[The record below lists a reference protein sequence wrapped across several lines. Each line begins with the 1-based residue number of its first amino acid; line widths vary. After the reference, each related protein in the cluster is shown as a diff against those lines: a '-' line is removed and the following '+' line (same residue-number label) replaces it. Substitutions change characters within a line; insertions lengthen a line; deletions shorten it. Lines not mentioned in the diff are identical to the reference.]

1 MKNLKLF
8 PFQRN
13 RYFYGKFLSVDDFE
27 LEQRYMNDKRR
38 MLNRFL
44 YGTGVVCGMQV
55 VGLDDY
61 TISIEKGLALDF
73 SGREIVVAEP
83 VTKRLSSIQGYA
95 DCKRDAEMKQDVFLC
110 IAYDEHAEGAVHNIA
125 RVSDS
130 QEEEFNK
137 YVEGY
142 HLFLTCEEPE
152 QEGEQI
158 TALYEQTKT
167 IFYGE
172 GIRIRQKVPRYVQ
185 SDTEA
190 EITVFVEKKDQARKI
205 FFSYQLRFACLEHEG
220 KNTVT
225 ITFDE
230 ANMIS
235 EDVYTMKIPIR
246 AKDVASA
253 DGYVEAVPDSFL
265 MTIGEDTKR
274 EVMRWKF
281 PVSVT
286 EKQLPEVILA
296 EYYNSS
302 MEEIIKDIYN
312 EAVYLAKMRILYAGD
327 TYVIEKI
334 ENLPYR
340 QYVWNHSVEAALE
353 TIRLRQAPNP
363 VLPVRI
369 DYDNGEMEQNAFR
382 TKTDRDFMISESS
395 IKAGSVVIELGIGGT
410 AGQRFYSEEI
420 VHGLGLGEVYIF
432 LGLAKGIQAGS
443 SLICGSQNVFEE
455 RVIPRIEMA
464 AKVNVERGSF
474 VVGIRCVEQVEA
486 KRIRIFWTA
495 LKDKA
500 NETQK
505 DEPEIM
511 QIQPDI
517 ANLLIREKYNF
528 EAVVNG
534 KVQKHVKWYVK
545 DEKGGSIDGNG
556 CYTAPNQP
564 GVYEIFAENMEN
576 NRLQAAAFVIVRE
589 EA

>member
-73 SGREIVVAEP
+73 SGREIVVAES
-83 VTKRLSSIQGYA
+83 VTKRLSAIQGYA
-95 DCKRDAEMKQDVFLC
+95 DCKRDAEMRQDVFLC

-130 QEEEFNK
+130 QEEEFSK

-152 QEGEQI
+152 QEGGQI
-158 TALYEQTKT
+158 TSLYEQTKT

-172 GIRIRQKVPRYVQ
+172 GIRIKQKVPRYVQ
-185 SDTEA
+185 SDTKA
-190 EITVFVEKKDQARKI
+190 EITVFVEKIEQVRKI
-205 FFSYQLRFACLEHEG
+205 SFSYQLSFSCLEQEG

-230 ANMIS
+230 ANMVS
-235 EDVYTMKIPIR
+235 ADFYTMKIPIR
-246 AKDVASA
+246 AKAASGM
-253 DGYVEAVPDSFL
+253 DGYVEPVPDSFSL
-265 MTIGEDTKR
+265 TIGEDTRK

-286 EKQLPEVILA
+286 EKQLPEVILE

-312 EAVYLAKMRILYAGD
+312 EAVYLAKMRIIYAGD

-340 QYVWNHSVEAALE
+340 QYVWNHTVEAALE
-353 TIRLRQAPNP
+353 TMRIRQGFNPILSVCPVYPNE
-363 VLPVRI
+363 
-369 DYDNGEMEQNAFR
+369 EMEQNDTWKKAD
-382 TKTDRDFMISESS
+382 KNFMTSTPL
-395 IKAGSVVIELGIGGT
+395 IKAGSVILELGIGGT
-410 AGQRFYSEEI
+410 DGQRFYSEEI

-432 LGLAKGIQAGS
+432 LGIAKGIQAGS
-443 SLICGSQNVFEE
+443 SLICGSRNVFED
-455 RVIPRIEMA
+455 RVVPKIEMA

-474 VVGIRCVEQVEA
+474 VVGIRCLEQVEA

-495 LKDKA
+495 VKDKE
-500 NETQK
+500 NETHR
-505 DEPEIM
+505 DEMIIM
-511 QIQPDI
+511 HIQPDI
-517 ANLLIREKYNF
+517 ADLHISEKYNF

-545 DEKGGSIDGNG
+545 DENGGNIDGNG
-556 CYTAPNQP
+556 CYTAPNKP
-564 GVYEIFAENMEN
+564 GIYEIFAESMEN

-589 EA
+589 KV